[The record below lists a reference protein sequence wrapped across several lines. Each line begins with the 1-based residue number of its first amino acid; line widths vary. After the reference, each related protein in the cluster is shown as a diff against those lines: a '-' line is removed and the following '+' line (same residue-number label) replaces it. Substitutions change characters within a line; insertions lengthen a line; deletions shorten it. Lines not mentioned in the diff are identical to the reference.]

1 MCIKTYVAF
10 KIMEDVYI
18 YDLSNATLGIL
29 IGLVIVLIVIIAR
42 LVGDI
47 ELLTLKV
54 KSLEKRNGDLL
65 EILDMKTYPYEDSTS
80 YY

>member
-1 MCIKTYVAF
+1 MCIRAYIAF
-10 KIMEDVYI
+10 KIMEEVYM
-18 YDLSNATLGIL
+18 YDLSNAILGIL
-29 IGLVIVLIVIIAR
+29 VGLVIVLIVIIVK

-54 KSLEKRNGDLL
+54 KSLDKLNGDLL
-65 EILDMKTYPYEDSTS
+65 EVLDMKSYPYEDSTS

>member
-10 KIMEDVYI
+10 KIMDEVHM
-18 YDLSNATLGIL
+18 YDLSNAILGIL
-29 IGLVIVLIVIIAR
+29 IGLVIVLIVIIFR

-47 ELLTLKV
+47 ELLRLKI
-54 KSLEKRNGDLL
+54 KSIDKLNGDLL
-65 EILDMKTYPYEDSTS
+65 EILNMKSYPYEDSTS